1 MKSKKRKFNLRIF
14 PDEILTQVCSPVDMF
29 NGELRDIFHEMLVLM
44 RAKEGIGLA
53 GPQVGITKR
62 LFVCELE
69 EQVLCLA
76 NPTINIGVGESWL
89 VEGCL
94 SLPGIQADVKRNEQ
108 ILVKGYDAEG
118 EMKKFRMTGMWA
130 RVIQHETDHLDG
142 ILINERG
149 EVIKPGNQEK
159 ENLYSK
165 GY

>member
-1 MKSKKRKFNLRIF
+1 MKSIKRKFNLRIF
-14 PDEILTQVCSPVDMF
+14 PDEILTKVCTPVDMF

-44 RAKEGIGLA
+44 RAREGIGLA

-69 EQVLCLA
+69 EQILCLA
-76 NPTINIGVGESWL
+76 NPTINIGVGESWM

-159 ENLYSK
+159 EHLYSK